1 MNDRR
6 KSCQRI
12 FTFAFE
18 GVGHLFATTLIDL
31 PRSTRSLNFI
41 SVVGKF
47 VSGVVR
53 VVDIKIEVRKLAGI
67 TRYRIDD
74 ERVLLG
80 NGDDLTKT
88 LAIKLVRFD
97 SFCVFVSHFEFRGYV
112 NFFKFVSISF
122 LC

>member
-6 KSCQRI
+6 KSRRRI

-31 PRSTRSLNFI
+31 PRSTSSLNFI

-47 VSGVVR
+47 VSAVVR

-88 LAIKLVRFD
+88 LACSD
-97 SFCVFVSHFEFRGYV
+97 
-112 NFFKFVSISF
+112 
-122 LC
+122 

>member
-1 MNDRR
+1 M
-6 KSCQRI
+6 SV
-12 FTFAFE
+12 TF
-18 GVGHLFATTLIDL
+18 FATTLIDP

-47 VSGVVR
+47 VSGGVVR
-53 VVDIKIEVRKLAGI
+53 VVDIKIEIRKLAGI

-88 LAIKLVRFD
+88 VWRVAIKLVRFD
-97 SFCVFVSHFEFRGYV
+97 
-112 NFFKFVSISF
+112 
-122 LC
+122 